1 MLSSRMS
8 LSKECK
14 KNGELKK
21 IFQIADLHFAHCL
34 DVLPS
39 QYASCSDLNTTAFIQ
54 RIILSEKPN
63 LIVFTAK
70 SMGAA
75 FAPAIA
81 SYIPWVAVLGN
92 HDQEGSL
99 SREGVMKYIAGM
111 KNTLSV
117 VNPPEVHIID
127 GFGNYNLEV
136 GGVEGTDFENKSVLN
151 LYFLDSG
158 DYSKKAYMNGPVPQ
172 KEPAPG
178 LAYFHIPLPKYASFD
193 SSNFTGV
200 KQEGISS
207 NSVNSGFFTTL
218 IEAGDVK
225 AVFTGHDHVNDFCG
239 KLTVSLEKTENGRWE
254 DVKSIKT
261 WKRLDDQNLTGIDGQ
276 ATAGKNKM
284 VALEN
289 LHDAE
294 KRKIANKNI
303 HFQGEGL
310 PWLPLVLPLQLQLLP
325 SLRRGNSGQKNGSGG
340 CFLSGR
346 KLRVKKERAAIGGR
360 SMGTTVCAVA
370 EPDRPLWFPGSTPPP
385 WLDGTLPGDF
395 GFDPLGLGSD
405 PESLRWNVQAELVH
419 CRWAMLGAAGIF
431 IPEFLTKI
439 GVLNTPS
446 WYSAGELEYF
456 TDTTT
461 LFIVELFF
469 IGWAEGR
476 RWADIIKPGCVNTD
490 PIFPNNKLTGTDVGY
505 PGGLW
510 FDPLGWGTGSP
521 QKIKDLRTKEIK
533 NGRLAM
539 LAVMGA
545 WFQHIYTATGPIDNL
560 FAHLA
565 DPGHATIFAA
575 FTPK

>member
-1 MLSSRMS
+1 MASACASSAITAVAIS
-8 LSKECK
+8 T
-14 KNGELKK
+14 
-21 IFQIADLHFAHCL
+21 
-34 DVLPS
+34 PS
-39 QYASCSDLNTTAFIQ
+39 
-54 RIILSEKPN
+54 
-63 LIVFTAK
+63 
-70 SMGAA
+70 
-75 FAPAIA
+75 
-81 SYIPWVAVLGN
+81 
-92 HDQEGSL
+92 
-99 SREGVMKYIAGM
+99 
-111 KNTLSV
+111 
-117 VNPPEVHIID
+117 
-127 GFGNYNLEV
+127 
-136 GGVEGTDFENKSVLN
+136 
-151 LYFLDSG
+151 
-158 DYSKKAYMNGPVPQ
+158 
-172 KEPAPG
+172 
-178 LAYFHIPLPKYASFD
+178 
-193 SSNFTGV
+193 
-200 KQEGISS
+200 
-207 NSVNSGFFTTL
+207 
-218 IEAGDVK
+218 
-225 AVFTGHDHVNDFCG
+225 
-239 KLTVSLEKTENGRWE
+239 
-254 DVKSIKT
+254 
-261 WKRLDDQNLTGIDGQ
+261 
-276 ATAGKNKM
+276 
-284 VALEN
+284 
-289 LHDAE
+289 
-294 KRKIANKNI
+294 
-303 HFQGEGL
+303 
-310 PWLPLVLPLQLQLLP
+310 
-325 SLRRGNSGQKNGSGG
+325 SGQKNGSGG

-510 FDPLGWGTGSP
+510 FDPLGWGSGSP
-521 QKIKDLRTKEIK
+521 EKIKELRTKEIK

-545 WFQHIYTATGPIDNL
+545 WFQHIYTGTGPIDNL